1 MSAGHASSSSENRA
15 ASFGLDEEQQAILDQ
30 ADRFARK
37 ELYPLCERMDRD
49 EWWPEAAFPKI
60 GDNGFFGVTIPEEYG
75 GSGQELL
82 APGLLLQGF
91 SPRNHAMALSWV
103 AHDNLCANNIYRNGN
118 EQQRRKYLP
127 DLCAGRTIGALG
139 LTEPGA
145 GSDALGSM
153 RTTARRDG
161 DHYIL
166 NGSKIY
172 ITNGPVADV
181 LLVYAKTS
189 RERDNQGITAFI
201 VEKGHPGF
209 SVAQK
214 LNKMGF

>member
-1 MSAGHASSSSENRA
+1 MTTSQAILSGDNRA
-15 ASFGLDEEQQAILDQ
+15 SMFAVEKDQKAILDQ
-30 ADRFARK
+30 ADRFAHK
-37 ELYPLCERMDRD
+37 ELYPLSERMDRE
-49 EWWPEAAFPKI
+49 EWWPDEAFRMI
-60 GDNGFFGVTIPEEYG
+60 GDNGFFGATIPEEYG
-75 GSGQELL
+75 GSGLNLL
-82 APGLLLQGF
+82 AAGLVLQGF
-91 SPRNHAMALSWV
+91 ARWNHAMALSWV

-181 LLVYAKTS
+181 LLVYAKPDRGRGAHAFPPSSS
-189 RERDNQGITAFI
+189 RRIFPASRS
-201 VEKGHPGF
+201 PR
-209 SVAQK
+209 S
-214 LNKMGF
+214 

>member
-1 MSAGHASSSSENRA
+1 MGETPVRLNGDNRA
-15 ASFGLDEEQQAILDQ
+15 PIFGLDEEQQAILDQ
-30 ADRFARK
+30 ADRFAHK

-75 GSGQELL
+75 GSGQDLL
-82 APGLLLQGF
+82 AAGLVLQGF
-91 SPRNHAMALSWV
+91 ARWNHAMGLSWV

-153 RTTARRDG
+153 RPPRVQTAMTTSSTVAR
-161 DHYIL
+161 
-166 NGSKIY
+166 S
-172 ITNGPVADV
+172 
-181 LLVYAKTS
+181 TS
-189 RERDNQGITAFI
+189 PMDRSLTSSSSMPRPIAARARMAFPLSSSRRI
-201 VEKGHPGF
+201 FPA
-209 SVAQK
+209 SRSPRS
-214 LNKMGF
+214 